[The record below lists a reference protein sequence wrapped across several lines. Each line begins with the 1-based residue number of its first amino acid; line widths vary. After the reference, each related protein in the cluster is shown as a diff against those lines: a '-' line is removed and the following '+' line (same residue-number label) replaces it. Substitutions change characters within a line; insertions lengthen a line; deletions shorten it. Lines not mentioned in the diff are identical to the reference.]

1 MKTLKDKYKFI
12 KALSFLIIGSFIFL
26 FENVHATNG
35 ISNLKI
41 SDDGVATWDEYG
53 SNVIYNYVYK
63 SYKGDTTVPYFN
75 IKKYMDLREFDE
87 GTYVFKVKAKNKD
100 NIDLT
105 SYESIKYTYTKTDT
119 YEVSFFSNFGS
130 PIPMQNVLQ
139 GQFAKRPQ
147 DPTRSG
153 YTFDNWYID
162 NSCNTLFDFN
172 EPISSDTIVYAKW
185 NRNVDE
191 LRIYCDEI
199 PIEKGPLPK
208 FNATSS
214 TQKVNIASYGNDTC
228 WSKNTSM
235 KQDGWFTLGN
245 NPKVDDDTS
254 HYGLRLKVET
264 TDNVMLDDNIKIYF
278 NDVDITSEKLT
289 YLNKQSWGGYIYID
303 LGSIQPKF
311 LDGDLNND
319 GYVNST
325 DASFV
330 LDRFKNND
338 ATNNDYLIGDMNKDN
353 VLNALDAAMILDV
366 FKNS

>member
-264 TDNVMLDDNIKIYF
+264 TDNHQKYLIRSYLFIIGSPLSCLVLFIFYYIVKIIFLFILKPVFALYASILVNILGNTSKYFTFLVCQIIIY
-278 NDVDITSEKLT
+278 V
-289 YLNKQSWGGYIYID
+289 LNKISNEKEKRKQKQSFMEEVEII
-303 LGSIQPKF
+303 
-311 LDGDLNND
+311 ND
-319 GYVNST
+319 
-325 DASFV
+325 
-330 LDRFKNND
+330 
-338 ATNNDYLIGDMNKDN
+338 
-353 VLNALDAAMILDV
+353 
-366 FKNS
+366 